1 MRRILSGVR
10 ALRQRPMKLLDSRQS
25 CDVIGHCLKVMTPDK
40 IRSIGR
46 IFDIGDV
53 IKKKLIFSSQIIL
66 LNFLLNLLIQK
77 LYFGPV
83 RSLPIK
89 R

>member
-40 IRSIGR
+40 IRRIGR
-46 IFDIGDV
+46 IFDRRRFLEVHEQFFFEISRNFFD
-53 IKKKLIFSSQIIL
+53 IL
-66 LNFLLNLLIQK
+66 
-77 LYFGPV
+77 Y
-83 RSLPIK
+83 
-89 R
+89 